1 MRQYRSGC
9 SSMQEASALVSLY
22 WGDETEERAAMVRQ
36 ETMVRNAAMEEK
48 ERMVVVTTK
57 AHYRTGRARQRKSNF
72 PLQSP
77 PNLKILHRLVP
88 GS

>member
-1 MRQYRSGC
+1 
-9 SSMQEASALVSLY
+9 MQEASALVSLY